1 MKTNCLPL
9 LILFLFVL
17 FFSIIGCTDDSDAND
32 PAGNALCYW
41 PLDEIEGTTISDISG
56 NNLTGT
62 AENLVPI
69 WSTDGIK
76 NGCLDFSNC
85 IFNSHVRVNSSDVL
99 NFTTEAFSVAFWMNA
114 PIPDSTINTYIIF
127 KGTHWKIEGDPV
139 KNGCWF
145 GFEIKKAYFTNSLRF
160 CVDDNVI
167 KSQLEVD
174 FDEFVTNDWVHVVG
188 VRNTELKKII
198 LYKNGLW
205 YSELHDSTGSVYCDT
220 NLIIGNCDGMNSPFN
235 GKLDEVFLFNF
246 ALNSEQVLNLY
257 TGIIP

>member
-1 MKTNCLPL
+1 MKTNYPPL
-9 LILFLFVL
+9 LILSMFVL
-17 FFSIIGCTDDSDAND
+17 FFSITGCTGDSEAND

-62 AENLVPI
+62 IENFVPI
-69 WSTDGIK
+69 WSTEGKK
-76 NGCLDFSNC
+76 NGCLDFSNYTL
-85 IFNSHVRVNSSDVL
+85 NSHVKVNSSDL
-99 NFTTEAFSVAFWMNA
+99 LDFTTGAFSIAFWMNA
-114 PIPDSTINTYIIF
+114 PVPDSINSYIIF
-127 KGTHWKIEGDPV
+127 KGTHRKIEDDPV
-139 KNGCWF
+139 NNGCWF
-145 GFEIKKAYFTNSLRF
+145 GFETKKTSFTNTFRF
-160 CVDDNVI
+160 IIDDNVI

-174 FDEFVTNDWVHVVG
+174 FDEFVTNEWVHVVG

-220 NLIIGNCDGMNSPFN
+220 NLIIGNCDRMDSPYN
-235 GKLDEVFLFNF
+235 GKLDEVLLFDY
-246 ALNSEQVLNLY
+246 ALNSEQVLDLY